1 VRGHRELRSR
11 IRGGLSVWWVCI
23 CSSWALL
30 FLARVAPAA
39 DAPPLAKNP
48 DGSFT
53 ATTSNYTAQVG
64 ADGNL
69 HSLNSGGTEFLLD
82 GYRGLVGGGYM
93 TFERGQY
100 WPVTVFRFPKVVQTA
115 PDRLTAT
122 GKDHRLTYRF
132 LPDAIE
138 LGFTH
143 TAQPCFWYFAIAPAI
158 KDIVEHDSGD
168 AITTKNIG
176 FEREGQPHLFAAS
189 GANVLLPRA
198 SLRATRDAGK
208 ATNSGPFVEFIW
220 MPPTAANQTLT
231 KRLVI
236 HRQPTAADAMRA
248 TLLVPRANH
257 ILPGGA
263 PAELGLAAGLRFP
276 GLTVDGQVELVLRE
290 FKQKK
295 VVFQQ
300 RQPFK
305 LAAMGKTR
313 AMFSVPL
320 AAGFYDGVL
329 TARQGKEVLATRTF
343 PLAYDIQHMT
353 PPERPADF
361 DTFWDDTLA
370 EQEKIPVNL
379 QMALDREH
387 PAYKLYKIRFDGL
400 LGRRFHAWLSL
411 PTAPGKHGAHLTL
424 PPSGVNMTY
433 MPPCGNIVGMSLAV
447 AGQEVGITQEQL
459 KSWDYFRCG
468 IEKRETWYYRAI
480 LAACSR
486 AVDILAARP
495 ETDLSRICVHG
506 GSQGGGL
513 SFITAA
519 LNPKVTLAVGSSPG
533 LFGLEWKLRYPNSF
547 NWPPIQFNKPPDPKA
562 LEERI
567 AVVRYCDAANFAP
580 RIRCAVLLN
589 VGLQDHVTMPVGVL
603 SAWQRLGNARIRALL
618 ADPWGGHN
626 GPRGA
631 GTLWAQWSGKHS
643 AGKLDDVAQFT
654 RAESLPVLVETRRA
668 KPSKKNAP

>member
-1 VRGHRELRSR
+1 MRAHRESHSG
-11 IRGGLSVWWVCI
+11 IGGGLAVWLVCI

-30 FLARVAPAA
+30 LLVRVAQAA
-39 DAPPLAKNP
+39 DAPPLTGNP

-69 HSLNSGGTEFLLD
+69 HSLKSGGTEFLLD

-93 TFERGQY
+93 TFKHGQY
-100 WPVTVFRFPKVVQTA
+100 WPVTVLRFAKVVQTA

-122 GKDHRLTYRF
+122 AKDHRLTYRF

-143 TAQPCFWYFAIAPAI
+143 TAQPCFWYFSVNPAI
-158 KDIVEHDSGD
+158 KDILEHDSGD
-168 AITTKNIG
+168 AITIQNIG
-176 FEREGQPHLFAAS
+176 FEREGQPHLFASS

-208 ATNSGPFVEFIW
+208 ATSSGPFVEFIW

-231 KRLVI
+231 KRVVI
-236 HRQPTAADAMRA
+236 HRKPTVADAMRA
-248 TLLVPRANH
+248 TLSIPRANH

-263 PAELGLAAGLRFP
+263 PADVGLAARMRFP
-276 GLTVDGQVELVLRE
+276 GLTVDGVVELVLKE
-290 FKQKK
+290 FKEKK
-295 VVFQQ
+295 VAFQQ
-300 RQPFK
+300 SRPLK
-305 LAAMGKTR
+305 LAAMGKTK

-320 AAGFYDGVL
+320 PAGFYDGVL
-329 TARQGKEVLATRTF
+329 TVRQGSAVLVTRVF
-343 PLAYDIQHMT
+343 PLAYDIEHMT

-379 QMALDREH
+379 QMTLDREH
-387 PAYKLYKIRFDGL
+387 PAYRLYKIRFDGL

-411 PTAPGKHGAHLTL
+411 PTAPGKHRAHLTL

-433 MPPCGNIVGMSLAV
+433 MPPCGDIVGMSLAV

-495 ETDLSRICVHG
+495 ETDLSRICV
-506 GSQGGGL
+506 QGGGL
-513 SFITAA
+513 AFITAA
-519 LNPKVTLAVGSSPG
+519 LNPKVTMASGSSPG
-533 LFGLEWKLRYPNSF
+533 LFGLEWKLRYPNAF
-547 NWPPIQFNKPPDPKA
+547 NWPPIHFNKQPDPKA

-580 RIRCAVLLN
+580 RIRGAVLLN

-603 SAWQRLGNARIRALL
+603 SAWQRLGNARVRALL

-631 GTLWAQWSGKHS
+631 GTLWTQW
-643 AGKLDDVAQFT
+643 AGKLAAGQLDDVAQFT
-654 RAESLPVLVETRRA
+654 RAEFLPVLVETRNA
-668 KPSKKNAP
+668 KPKKQNAP